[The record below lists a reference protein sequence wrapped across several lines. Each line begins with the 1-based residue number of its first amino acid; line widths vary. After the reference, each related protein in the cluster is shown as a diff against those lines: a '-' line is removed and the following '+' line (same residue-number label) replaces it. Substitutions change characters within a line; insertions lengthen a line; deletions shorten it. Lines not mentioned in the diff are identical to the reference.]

1 MSFTENVLGIATD
14 VFEKASRKSVYYAGV
29 AKLNVKIASEKS
41 GLKELYTQLGEAYF
55 NGIES
60 GESESAEF
68 AKAICE
74 KIVEKKASIESME
87 AQIEELK
94 SNERAAAEADAAAKA
109 EKAAA
114 KEAQDEE
121 EPDIEIEVTLEK
133 DEPQK
138 EEESTQPPVAT
149 LYVDETQP
157 DGEGN

>member
-1 MSFTENVLGIATD
+1 MSFTENILGIATD

-41 GLKELYTQLGEAYF
+41 GLKELYAQLGEAYF

-68 AKAICE
+68 AKELCQ
-74 KIVEKKASIESME
+74 KIVDKRAAIETME
-87 AQIEELK
+87 AQIAELK
-94 SNERAAAEADAAAKA
+94 ANEQAAAEADAAAKA

-114 KEAQDEE
+114 KEAQPEE
-121 EPDIEIEVTLEK
+121 EPEIEIEVVL
-133 DEPQK
+133 K
-138 EEESTQPPVAT
+138 EEEPEKVEENTQPPVAT